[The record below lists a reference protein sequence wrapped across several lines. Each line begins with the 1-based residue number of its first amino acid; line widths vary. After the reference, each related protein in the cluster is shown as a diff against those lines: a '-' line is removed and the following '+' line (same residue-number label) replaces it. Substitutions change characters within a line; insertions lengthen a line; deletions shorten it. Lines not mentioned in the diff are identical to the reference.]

1 MIPLV
6 DVDRD
11 LLPIQFEVDPGEGCV
26 WNRDEVNDSSVQRI
40 ALTHED
46 RLALLNQFLD
56 LVDIPCPSVIKRVGS
71 KKQSKG
77 KNDIKV
83 IIWSLIQCSFRM

>member
-56 LVDIPCPSVIKRVGS
+56 LVYIPCPSVIKRVGS

-83 IIWSLIQCSFRM
+83 II

>member
-1 MIPLV
+1 MFDTTVLPLL

-11 LLPIQFEVDPGEGCV
+11 LLAIQFEVDPGESCV
-26 WNRDEVNDSSVQRI
+26 WNRDELNDAVVQRI

-56 LVDIPCPSVIKRVGS
+56 LVDIACPPVISSISRS
-71 KKQSKG
+71 S
-77 KNDIKV
+77 
-83 IIWSLIQCSFRM
+83 SLTSSWKPFY

>member
-1 MIPLV
+1 M

-11 LLPIQFEVDPGEGCV
+11 LLPIQFEVDPGEACV
-26 WNRDEVNDSSVQRI
+26 WNRDEVNESVVHRI

-56 LVDIPCPSVIKRVGS
+56 LVDIPCPAVVTKSSSAASRYLPKV
-71 KKQSKG
+71 
-77 KNDIKV
+77 KNDHKV
-83 IIWSLIQCSFRM
+83 NTTTLL